1 MSKQLSL
8 WLLTSVMSSW
18 CLLLTISKAIFIVN
32 NLNGSWRDLRI
43 HPYLYPRQ
51 LFGIP
56 RAKVRV
62 GVGGGGGYVLTCRS
76 GNQKAIGWYLW
87 LNCEAIG
94 VSGLGFPEGTDK
106 SVKPWTNWWHYWR
119 LLKAG
124 CMTSIDRSGMC
135 LHFLKKKTIT
145 HGLHKKPQARFKRRA

>member
-1 MSKQLSL
+1 MLTLNHFKSYLYCKQLKWQLKRSQN
-8 WLLTSVMSSW
+8 TS
-18 CLLLTISKAIFIVN
+18 
-32 NLNGSWRDLRI
+32 
-43 HPYLYPRQ
+43 
-51 LFGIP
+51 IP
-56 RAKVRV
+56 IPQTAFWNSQGK
-62 GVGGGGGYVLTCRS
+62 GKGGGQGGGGYVLTCRS

-124 CMTSIDRSGMC
+124 YMTSIYRSGMC
-135 LHFLKKKTIT
+135 LHFFKKKTIT
-145 HGLHKKPQARFKRRA
+145 HGLHKKSQAHFKRRAQVVPN